1 MQKQSKKFA
10 VLNVENSRDVI
21 VLPMNM
27 AACDYLMK
35 QSPCDEN
42 EDYGTEEPYKALN
55 YFNTDYEGDSWKP
68 LRRMSRARSRFASVV
83 TGIWERTYYNS
94 NQYIRMIDGDVKIT
108 NRFFDY
114 LIHRTNVKYVDE
126 IGGTYIIADDSMIPE
141 GLTESYINA
150 KKLVGKG
157 NIEEIYGDTATM
169 RYHASYHPEIE
180 KQFTKFMDKSEG
192 AVNFGFE
199 AEKVDSNFTNKGIA
213 LQLAHETG
221 FKKELDGSLGYDGFE
236 LISPILPLYNQDVIN
251 DSIKPVSDML
261 NALTNNSCGGH
272 FNISKVGTSS
282 KDILKKIKGSLPLL
296 YMMYEKRL
304 NNRYCEAKKISS
316 YLRRPTKYSACY
328 LKNSNILEIR
338 LFPAIKNT
346 RVLQNRIDTMRIIMS
361 ELYGLSAMKVLVKL
375 ADPSSQIHKHVLN
388 ILDGDKDKLAE
399 KIIAFSRYAASY
411 SCGKISDIAKK
422 KVNKLMDR
430 PIFYIAE

>member
-1 MQKQSKKFA
+1 MKKQSKKFA

-35 QSPCDEN
+35 QRPCDETG
-42 EDYGTEEPYKALN
+42 DYGTEEPYKALN
-55 YFNTDYEGDSWKP
+55 VFNTDYEGDAWKP
-68 LRRMSRARSRFASVV
+68 LRRMSRAKSRFASVV
-83 TGIWERTYYNS
+83 TGIWERTFYNS
-94 NQYIRMIDGDVKIT
+94 DRYIRMIDGDVKIT
-108 NRFFDY
+108 SNFFNY
-114 LIHRTNVKYVDE
+114 LINRTNVKYVDE
-126 IGGTYIIADDSMIPE
+126 IYGSYIIADDSMIPE

-180 KQFTKFMDKSEG
+180 KQFTKFMDSSEG

-199 AEKVDSNFTNKGIA
+199 AEKVDSAFAEKGIA
-213 LQLAHETG
+213 LKLSHETG

-236 LISPILPLYNQDVIN
+236 LISPILPLYKQDVIN
-251 DSIKPVSDML
+251 TSIEPVKDML
-261 NALTNNSCGGH
+261 NAATNNSCGGH
-272 FNISKVGTSS
+272 FNISKVGTLSN
-282 KDILKKIKGSLPLL
+282 DILKKIKGSLPLL

-304 NNRYCEAKKISS
+304 TNRYCEAKKFSS
-316 YLRRPTKYSACY
+316 YLRKPTKYSACY

-346 RVLQNRIDTMRIIMS
+346 RVLQNRIDMMRIVMG
-361 ELYGLSAMKVLVKL
+361 ELYGLSAMKVIIKL
-375 ADPSSQIHKHVLN
+375 ADPSSKIHKHVLN

-399 KIIAFSRYAASY
+399 KILLFSKYATAY
-411 SCGKISDIAKK
+411 SCGKISDNSKK
-422 KVNKLMDR
+422 KVNKLFGRDL
-430 PIFYIAE
+430 FYIPE